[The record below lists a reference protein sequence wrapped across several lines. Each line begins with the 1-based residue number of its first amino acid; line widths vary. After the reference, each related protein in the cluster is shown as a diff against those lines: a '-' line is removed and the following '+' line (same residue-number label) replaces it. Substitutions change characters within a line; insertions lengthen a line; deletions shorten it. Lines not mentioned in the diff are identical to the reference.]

1 MEQLHLPFSG
11 RSFNAVPLMS
21 DGFFLLENTRL
32 YRGSPFTRAADW
44 HFQPVL
50 ISHKEMIMESIKKDL
65 SKLKKDSF
73 PVVSLFLK
81 WYLCRT
87 TLIRN
92 KKIKRLLEAMDEEKV
107 PDLQRWA
114 SLLRLQILGE
124 AFRGLN
130 TLLERQLTP
139 AEVANLFERIE
150 EFVQLYAIG
159 LKT

>member
-1 MEQLHLPFSG
+1 
-11 RSFNAVPLMS
+11 
-21 DGFFLLENTRL
+21 
-32 YRGSPFTRAADW
+32 
-44 HFQPVL
+44 
-50 ISHKEMIMESIKKDL
+50 MESIKKDL
-65 SKLKKDSF
+65 TQIKTDSF

-92 KKIKRLLEAMDEEKV
+92 KKIRRLLEAKDEGKV
-107 PDLQRWA
+107 PDPQQWA

-124 AFRGLN
+124 AFQGLN
-130 TLLERQLTP
+130 ALLERQLTP

>member
-11 RSFNAVPLMS
+11 LSFHFVPPMS
-21 DGFFLLENTRL
+21 DGFFLLENISF
-32 YRGSPFTRAADW
+32 YRGSPLSRAASW
-44 HFQPVL
+44 SQTTLAPR
-50 ISHKEMIMESIKKDL
+50 KEMTMESIKKDL
-65 SKLKKDSF
+65 TQIKTDSF

-92 KKIKRLLEAMDEEKV
+92 KKIRRLLEAKDEGKV
-107 PDLQRWA
+107 PDPQQWA

-124 AFRGLN
+124 AFQGLN
-130 TLLERQLTP
+130 ALLERQLTP